1 MSKLAEDRPVFHLEA
16 DFQHAL
22 AWVIREQYP
31 TAKIRLERRVHDPA
45 AGTGRGSYLDLWVEL
60 DGTVSAIELKYQ
72 TVTLHTEDR
81 GESFALRYQGAE
93 DNLGY
98 DFVSDIA
105 RLERF
110 VSTVGKSQGHA
121 ILLTNQPLWNDL
133 PKAQEC
139 NKDPFRLYEGRML
152 SGSLNWRDTTKAVGR
167 SNPHILQSS
176 YVAHWRDYSDLK
188 VKNGHFRY
196 LWVPIDSMD

>member
-1 MSKLAEDRPVFHLEA
+1 M
-16 DFQHAL
+16 
-22 AWVIREQYP
+22 
-31 TAKIRLERRVHDPA
+31 
-45 AGTGRGSYLDLWVEL
+45 
-60 DGTVSAIELKYQ
+60 VSAIELKYQ
-72 TVTLHTEDR
+72 TVTLHTEDC

-110 VSTVGKSQGHA
+110 VSAVAGSKGHA
-121 ILLTNQPLWNDL
+121 ILLTNQALWNDL
-133 PKAQEC
+133 PRVQEC
-139 NKDPFRLYEGRML
+139 NKDPFRLYEGRVL

-167 SNPHILQSS
+167 SSPHVLQCS
-176 YVAHWRDYSDLK
+176 YVAHWLDYSDLK

-196 LWVPIDSMD
+196 WWVQVDSVA